1 MKNLNIFSSLFFIY
15 WLMSCSYIT
24 GPEGFFPE
32 TKNDFFDEKLSED
45 LTLPENDITKYKKM
59 IIIPR

>member
-1 MKNLNIFSSLFFIY
+1 MNNFFFIFFLFF
-15 WLMSCSYIT
+15 LFSLTGCSYIT

-45 LTLPENDITKYKKM
+45 LKLPDLSLIH
-59 IIIPR
+59 I